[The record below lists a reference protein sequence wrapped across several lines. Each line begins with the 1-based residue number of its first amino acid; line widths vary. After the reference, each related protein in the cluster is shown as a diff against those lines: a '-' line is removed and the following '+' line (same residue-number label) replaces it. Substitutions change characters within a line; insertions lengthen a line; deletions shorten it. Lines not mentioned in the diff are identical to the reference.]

1 MTEEQ
6 NHLFIHEAELA
17 DRYVTG
23 RMPDA
28 ERVSFENHFV
38 ACAQCQQDLRF
49 ASAVRA
55 AVAATSP
62 QMAASDRGAGA
73 PATPASRA
81 NRSRVVRWAGVAL
94 AAGVAAIILIRS
106 TPSRALVELGGVGDP
121 PPYAGLAVRGAPGRG
136 DAIFDAAMKQYAAR
150 HFDNAANGLRAAL
163 AAGQDSIPTEFF
175 LGASLLFTGDASAAA
190 DAFDAVV
197 AQGDSPYFDE
207 AQLYEA
213 KALLRLGRGRDA
225 LDVLARHTPADPAAI
240 AKLTTFADSVKR
252 AVAR

>member
-23 RMPDA
+23 RMADA
-28 ERVSFENHFV
+28 ERVAFENHFV
-38 ACAQCQQDLRF
+38 ACAQCQQELKF

-55 AVAATSP
+55 AVAIDAP
-62 QMAASDRGAGA
+62 QVAASAAGTSVPAA
-73 PATPASRA
+73 PDSGASR
-81 NRSRVVRWAGVAL
+81 SRGVRWAGVAL

-106 TPSRALVELGGVGDP
+106 TPPRALVELGGVADP
-121 PPYAGLAVRGAPGRG
+121 PPYAGIAVRGTPGRG
-136 DAIFDAAMKQYAAR
+136 DAIFDAAMRQYAAR
-150 HFDNAANGLRAAL
+150 HFDIAANGLRAAL

-175 LGASLLFTGDASAAA
+175 LGASLLFTSDASAAA
-190 DAFDAVV
+190 DAFDGVV
-197 AQGDSPYFDE
+197 ARGDSPYFDE

-225 LDVLARHTPADPAAI
+225 LDVLARHTPADPAALV
-240 AKLTTFADSVKR
+240 KLSAFADSVKR
-252 AVAR
+252 AVAQ